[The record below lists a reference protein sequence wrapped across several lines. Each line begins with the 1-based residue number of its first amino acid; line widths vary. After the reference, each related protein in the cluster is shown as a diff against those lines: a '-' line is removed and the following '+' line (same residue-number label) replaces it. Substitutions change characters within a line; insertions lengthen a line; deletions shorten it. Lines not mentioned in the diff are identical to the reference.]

1 MIITDQEEKVSKAL
15 HGARRMHFFYL
26 REKNKAE
33 LSGDP
38 QVGNEEA
45 NKEPTDEELEQ
56 IETVY
61 PDKEFKHYKS
71 KLDTKQKKIQTE
83 RSKRGVLEVDPAVAR
98 EKYLRA
104 KKDLESKM
112 DQIEAIGEATTALEI
127 DLKDRKKRW
136 RQFRSH
142 IAQMTNLSFDEFL
155 NKKGSSGEVE
165 FDQ

>member
-1 MIITDQEEKVSKAL
+1 MAKHL
-15 HGARRMHFFYL
+15 HGARRMHFFSL
-26 REKNKAE
+26 REMKKAE
-33 LSGDP
+33 ASGD
-38 QVGNEEA
+38 QDVDNEDA
-45 NKEPTDEELEQ
+45 NREPTDEELQQ
-56 IETVY
+56 IEIVY
-61 PDKEFKHYKS
+61 PDKDFKHYKS

-83 RSKRGVLEVDPAVAR
+83 RSKRGVVEVDPAVAR

-104 KKDLESKM
+104 KKDLDSKM
-112 DQIEAIGEATTALEI
+112 EQINAIEEATNALQI

-155 NKKGSSGEVE
+155 NKKGASGEVE